1 MIKNY
6 WKKGAKQKTRVIV
19 LALILLIT
27 LIVLRDDYQPALL
40 FFRKYIFIILLCAM
54 VLFLG
59 LRKFRSSVT
68 GSKKIGTLI
77 VMIVFFGILYLVGW
91 HFKMYD
97 YMKTYN
103 VFKNL
108 NKIQINELPLT
119 QNERIQPLR
128 NIYSMANESV
138 GETKDVSLP
147 HLVRVDGLNKWTM
160 AIQPTEKYVWQG
172 MSDNTE
178 EVFAVSSTT
187 PFPRFSSENRIA
199 VTFSIGESLK
209 FSRNTYNAVVQ
220 RFNPWMLFNFEPSDT
235 FYMKND
241 AGEWVEVVSLIKW
254 KGFLFPY
261 PTFGG
266 VMVVESGEHDFND
279 YIERILI
286 GKGTYISPEEMKN
299 YPYLTKQNTLAE
311 KVSRLQAESLK
322 FLGGFSDPLPWN
334 METAVKIPDLPND
347 QNQQP
352 FVTDFDFSDTK
363 ISAYSGLY
371 HWFGLEPVG
380 DERTSLT
387 YSVFVPADGT
397 DALYYYDHAAKKQ
410 GYAGVSAMPLKVIES
425 RKEYDWSVN
434 KPVEFRPYIKDVAGR
449 KRMFFLGTVSAVRD
463 ESSQFDG
470 SATPDLALID
480 SEYRDVVWIDAK
492 HPSQWEK
499 TVYDQ
504 LNEAWRASEGIGY
517 YFVDETKTVET
528 AQKILDSIKAIP
540 VVDKEALQIEKL
552 QRQIDSIKALKETV
566 KKEAVKEVIVKEKE
580 IKEDILNEEEE

>member
-6 WKKGAKQKTRVIV
+6 WNRGKRQKITTLII
-19 LALILLIT
+19 ALILLI
-27 LIVLRDDYQPALL
+27 LLFVLRDDYQPALL
-40 FFRKYIFIILLCAM
+40 FVRKFIFIILLSAI
-54 VLFLG
+54 VLFFGLKKFRNSASTGRRLGVLG
-59 LRKFRSSVT
+59 LLV
-68 GSKKIGTLI
+68 
-77 VMIVFFGILYLVGW
+77 VFFGILYVAGW

-103 VFKNL
+103 VFNNL
-108 NKIQINELPLT
+108 NRVEINELPLT

-128 NIYSMANESV
+128 NVFSMANESV

-147 HLVRVDGLNKWTM
+147 HLVRIGDENKWTM

-172 MSDNTE
+172 MTDNTE

-187 PFPRFSSENRIA
+187 PFPRFSNENRIP

-220 RFNPWMLFNFEPSDT
+220 RFNFFQLFTIEPSDT
-235 FYMKND
+235 YYMKND
-241 AGEWVEVVSLIKW
+241 TGQWVEVVSLIKW

-266 VMVVESGEHDFND
+266 VMVIENGEHDFND
-279 YIERILI
+279 YMERILI
-286 GKGTYISPEEMKN
+286 GKGTYISPDEMKN
-299 YPYLTKQNTLAE
+299 HPYLTRQNTLAE

-334 METAVKIPDLPND
+334 METAVKIPNLPDD

-352 FVTDFDFSDTK
+352 FVTDFDFSDTD
-363 ISAYSGLY
+363 SDGYSGLY

-387 YSVFVPADGT
+387 FSVFIPADGT
-397 DALYYYDHAAKKQ
+397 DKIYYYDHASKKQ

-425 RKEYDWSVN
+425 RKEFDWSVN
-434 KPVEFRPYIKDVAGR
+434 KPVEFRPYIKDLAGR
-449 KRMFFLGTVSAVRD
+449 KRMFFLGTISAIREGSD
-463 ESSQFDG
+463 NFDG

-480 SEYRDVVWIDAK
+480 SEYRDVIWIDVK
-492 HPSQWEK
+492 HPSQWDK

-517 YFVDETKTVET
+517 YFAEDTKEIDVSETVK
-528 AQKILDSIKAIP
+528 DSINIAP
-540 VVDKEALQIEKL
+540 VVDKKAEEIERLQK
-552 QRQIDSIKALKETV
+552 QIDSLKAV
-566 KKEAVKEVIVKEKE
+566 
-580 IKEDILNEEEE
+580 N

>member
-1 MIKNY
+1 MIKKY
-6 WKKGAKQKTRVIV
+6 WNRGKRQKITTIV
-19 LALILLIT
+19 VALILLIA
-27 LIVLRDDYQPALL
+27 LFILRDDYQPALL
-40 FFRKYIFIILLCAM
+40 FVRKFIFIILLSAI
-54 VLFLG
+54 VLFFG
-59 LRKFRSSVT
+59 LRKFRGSAST
-68 GSKKIGTLI
+68 GRRLGILGLL
-77 VMIVFFGILYLVGW
+77 VAFFGFLYAVGW

-103 VFKNL
+103 VFNNL
-108 NKIQINELPLT
+108 NRVEINELPLT

-128 NIYSMANESV
+128 NVFSMANESV

-147 HLVRVDGLNKWTM
+147 HLVRVGEENKWTM

-172 MSDNTE
+172 MTDNTE

-187 PFPRFSSENRIA
+187 PFPRFSNENRIP

-220 RFNPWMLFNFEPSDT
+220 RFNIFQLFTMEPSDT
-235 FYMKND
+235 YYMKND
-241 AGEWVEVVSLIKW
+241 TGQWVEVVSLIKW

-266 VMVVESGEHDFND
+266 VMVIENGEHDFND
-279 YIERILI
+279 YLERILI
-286 GKGTYISPEEMKN
+286 GKGTYIRPEDMKN
-299 YPYLTKQNTLAE
+299 HPYLTRQNTLAE

-334 METAVKIPDLPND
+334 METAVKIPDLPDD

-352 FVTDFDFSDTK
+352 FVTDFDFSDTD
-363 ISAYSGLY
+363 SDAYSGLY

-387 YSVFVPADGT
+387 FSVFIPADGSDT
-397 DALYYYDHAAKKQ
+397 IYYYDHASKKQ

-425 RKEYDWSVN
+425 RKEFDWSVN
-434 KPVEFRPYIKDVAGR
+434 KPVEFRPYIKDIAGR
-449 KRMFFLGTVSAVRD
+449 KRMFFLGTISAIREGSD
-463 ESSQFDG
+463 NFDG

-480 SEYRDVVWIDAK
+480 SEYRDVVWIDVK
-492 HPSQWEK
+492 HPSQWDK

-517 YFVDETKTVET
+517 YFAEERKEIDISETVK
-528 AQKILDSIKAIP
+528 DSIMKLPSDSIYEQIQNNKKAEEI
-540 VVDKEALQIEKL
+540 KRLQK
-552 QRQIDSIKALKETV
+552 QIDSLKA
-566 KKEAVKEVIVKEKE
+566 I
-580 IKEDILNEEEE
+580 N

>member
-6 WKKGAKQKTRVIV
+6 WNKGKKQKTITIIV
-19 LALILLIT
+19 ALILLIA
-27 LIVLRDDYQPALL
+27 LFVLRDDYQPALL
-40 FFRKYIFIILLCAM
+40 FIRKYIFIILLSAI
-54 VLFLG
+54 VLFFG
-59 LRKFRSSVT
+59 LRKFRGSAST
-68 GSKKIGTLI
+68 GGRLGILALLLI
-77 VMIVFFGILYLVGW
+77 FFGILYAVGW

-103 VFKNL
+103 VFNNL
-108 NKIQINELPLT
+108 NRVEINELPLT

-128 NIYSMANESV
+128 NVFSMANESV

-147 HLVRVDGLNKWTM
+147 HLVRIGSENKWTM
-160 AIQPTEKYVWQG
+160 AIQPTEKYMWQG
-172 MSDNTE
+172 MTDNTE

-187 PFPRFSSENRIA
+187 PFPRFSSENRIP

-220 RFNPWMLFNFEPSDT
+220 RFNFFQLFTMEPSDT
-235 FYMKND
+235 YYMKND
-241 AGEWVEVVSLIKW
+241 TGQWVEVVSLIKW

-266 VMVVESGEHDFND
+266 VMVIDSGEHDFND

-286 GKGTYISPEEMKN
+286 GKGTYISPEKMKN
-299 YPYLTKQNTLAE
+299 YPYLIGQNTLAE

-334 METAVKIPDLPND
+334 METAVKIPDLPDD

-352 FVTDFDFSDTK
+352 FVTDFDFSDT
-363 ISAYSGLY
+363 STGAYSGLY

-387 YSVFVPADGT
+387 YSVFIPADGS
-397 DALYYYDHAAKKQ
+397 DKLYYYDHALKKQ

-425 RKEYDWSVN
+425 RKEFDWSVN
-434 KPVEFRPYIKDVAGR
+434 KPVEFRPYIKDIAGR
-449 KRMFFLGTVSAVRD
+449 KRLFFLGTISAIREGSD
-463 ESSQFDG
+463 NFDG

-480 SEYRDVVWIDAK
+480 SEYRDVVWIDVK
-492 HPSQWEK
+492 HPSQWDK

-517 YFVDETKTVET
+517 YFAEETKNIDLAETV
-528 AQKILDSIKAIP
+528 QDSISKVIP
-540 VVDKEALQIEKL
+540 VKDEKAELLEKL
-552 QRQIDSIKALKETV
+552 QKQIDSLKAIE
-566 KKEAVKEVIVKEKE
+566 
-580 IKEDILNEEEE
+580 N